1 MNPNYILALLLVLIL
16 LTFFSCMIAGD
27 VFLSKIAF
35 NSVPMNCENFTGDTN
50 NTGAANSVTT
60 AAALASGTTTTAA
73 AVLTAKNKYNSC
85 AELDNV
91 QVGFAKFRIV
101 MYWIMFIVL
110 TILGSYFGINI
121 LKFGTVGMVILG
133 LGIILWIFMLVGGVF
148 LSQFAF
154 EASEKK
160 CNNNTNYCYNLND
173 AQIFFARLTSV
184 MCFPMTFAL
193 MGICIGLLY
202 RSV

>member
-1 MNPNYILALLLVLIL
+1 MNPNYILASLLVLIL
-16 LTFFSCMIAGD
+16 LAFFASMIAGD

-35 NSVPMNCENFTGDTN
+35 NLLPMNCENFTGETI
-50 NTGAANSVTT
+50 NTG
-60 AAALASGTTTTAA
+60 AALASGTTTTAA
-73 AVLTAKNKYNSC
+73 AVFAAKNKYKSC

-121 LKFGTVGMVILG
+121 LNFGTIGMVILG

-148 LSQFAF
+148 LSQFSF

-160 CNNNTNYCYNLND
+160 CNNNTNYCYDLND
-173 AQIFFARLTSV
+173 AQIFFARLTSI